1 MNNGSLQSRFFVKF
15 WRGEWR
21 RKFFSIPLSKRGESI
36 APYKK
41 KPKKLNLGGKLR
53 GE

>member
-1 MNNGSLQSRFFVKF
+1 MKF

-21 RKFFSIPLSKRGESI
+21 RKFFFIPLSKRGESL

-41 KPKKLNLGGKLR
+41 KLKKLNLGGKLSR
-53 GE
+53 E